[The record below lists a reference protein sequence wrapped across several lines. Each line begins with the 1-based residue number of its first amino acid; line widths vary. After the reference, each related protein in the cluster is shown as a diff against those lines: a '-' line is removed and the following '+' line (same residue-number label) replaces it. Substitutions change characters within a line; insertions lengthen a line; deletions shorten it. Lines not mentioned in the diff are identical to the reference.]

1 LFIPAVTVHSA
12 KNVGAGNR
20 AELATYVVEK
30 GNSSSARYKSGVCK
44 DSPKRKEIMMSSV
57 VISKTEAVPQAEP
70 VDMKLE
76 VVVLGVSDV
85 DRAKA
90 FYENLGWRLDIDVAT
105 GGFRGV
111 QMTPHTS
118 EASIIFG
125 KGIASAKSGSAPSLV
140 LAVHDIDAARKAL
153 IARGVDVSEV
163 FHYAG
168 GPFNNSVENPRV
180 DGRDP
185 DGRSYFSFASFEDPD
200 GNGWLLQ
207 EITMRLPGREWKSSR
222 ANAMDGAKLAELLR
236 ETAEHH
242 DHYEKTHAEHHWWDW
257 YAPYLSARQNGSSQE
272 EAAAA
277 AGRHMDEVHHV
288 LAR

>member
-1 LFIPAVTVHSA
+1 MT
-12 KNVGAGNR
+12 
-20 AELATYVVEK
+20 EQEK
-30 GNSSSARYKSGVCK
+30 VQ
-44 DSPKRKEIMMSSV
+44 I
-57 VISKTEAVPQAEP
+57 
-70 VDMKLE
+70 DMKLE

-90 FYENLGWRLDIDVAT
+90 FYENLGWRLDIDVAN
-105 GGFRGV
+105 GDFRGV
-111 QMTPHTS
+111 QVTPHNS

-125 KGIASAKSGSAPSLV
+125 KGITSAKPGSAHNLV
-140 LAVHDIDAARKAL
+140 PAVDDIDAARDDL

-185 DGRSYFSFASFEDPD
+185 EGRSYFSFASFEDSD

-207 EITMRLPGREWKSSR
+207 EITTRLPGREWKSPR
-222 ANAMDGAKLAELLR
+222 AQAMDVATLAELLH

-242 DHYEKTHAEHHWWDW
+242 DYYEKTHAEHHWWDW
-257 YAPYLSARQNGSSQE
+257 YAPYLSARKNGSSPE
-272 EAAAA
+272 EAAATA
-277 AGRHMDEVHHV
+277 DRYMGEALHV
-288 LAR
+288 LRR